1 MISIDKVDEEGISE
15 ESIPSAVMRIGRE
28 ITINTKSIDSVGDFL
43 KKLKKDIYPED
54 YLNKEEML
62 RIIEASKLPVVFGDK
77 ITVNLTGDTSVD
89 STLDVTGSTSLGDNL
104 TEPKSTCYW

>member
-1 MISIDKVDEEGISE
+1 MISVDNVDEEA
-15 ESIPSAVMRIGRE
+15 IPSAVMRIGRE

-62 RIIEASKLPVVFGDK
+62 RIIEASKIPVVFGDK
-77 ITVNLTGDTSVD
+77 ITVNLIS
-89 STLDVTGSTSLGDNL
+89 
-104 TEPKSTCYW
+104 

>member
-1 MISIDKVDEEGISE
+1 MMRRMGLKMISVDNVDEEG
-15 ESIPSAVMRIGRE
+15 IPSAVMRIGRE

-43 KKLKKDIYPED
+43 KKLKKEVYPED

-77 ITVNLTGDTSVD
+77 ITVNLIS
-89 STLDVTGSTSLGDNL
+89 
-104 TEPKSTCYW
+104 

>member
-1 MISIDKVDEEGISE
+1 MRRMKMISVDNVDAEAT
-15 ESIPSAVMRIGRE
+15 PSVVMRIGRE

-43 KKLKKDIYPED
+43 KKLKKEVYPED

-77 ITVNLTGDTSVD
+77 ITVNLIS
-89 STLDVTGSTSLGDNL
+89 
-104 TEPKSTCYW
+104 